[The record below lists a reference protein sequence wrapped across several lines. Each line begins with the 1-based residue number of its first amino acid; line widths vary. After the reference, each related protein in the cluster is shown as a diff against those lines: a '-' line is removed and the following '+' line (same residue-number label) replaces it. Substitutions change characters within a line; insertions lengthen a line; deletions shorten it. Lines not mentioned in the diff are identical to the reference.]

1 MSSFWDFVRN
11 KLGGKPIEPPAQ
23 VPSKGYEQNL
33 AYFRQSLGHPADLSM
48 REFDVGKSHLKAT
61 VVYIEQI
68 ADKNKVAEQIIL
80 PLSSY
85 AAMIDESFAG
95 VAEARRLIC
104 AGDAKEL
111 LDLRQAEKLLL
122 RGDALLL
129 IRGYRPVIV
138 CNVRAAVGRSVT
150 TAEVET
156 TIMGPKQA
164 FVEQL
169 PTNIALIRQK
179 LRTASLRIESK
190 VLGSETN
197 TPVAM
202 LYLKD
207 VVPKQ
212 VLEELEQRLNRVE
225 ISEVL
230 DVSYLAELLSISPF
244 SPFPQAIYTER
255 PDKVVGNLL
264 EGRVALLVD
273 GSPEALVLPAAFSD
287 LLQSPGDYYAR
298 SSLALLLRVLRV
310 LAFVTA
316 SSAPALYVAV
326 ITFDYE
332 LLPTDLIIPI
342 ASARSGLPF
351 TPVQEAL
358 LMLLL
363 VDILQE
369 GAIRLPARIGQTL
382 GVVGGLVLGQAVVQ
396 ANLVSPLLLIV
407 VASSVIGSFAMPN
420 YQVNGLIRLLR
431 YAFLLGGAIIGGA
444 GVVLVWAALFI
455 HMSSLTV
462 LGVPYLRPLAPL
474 RLGDLS
480 DFIYRKPLRTR
491 EPEKASRLKGSPRG

>member
-1 MSSFWDFVRN
+1 MSGLWQTIRN
-11 KLGGKPIEPPAQ
+11 KLGGRPEEPPAEI
-23 VPSKGYEQNL
+23 PSKGYEQNL
-33 AYFRQSLGHPADLSM
+33 AYFKQSLGHPADLSM
-48 REFDVGKSHLKAT
+48 REFDVGRTHLRAT

-85 AAMIDESFAG
+85 AAMIDASFAG
-95 VAEARRLIC
+95 IAEVRRLIC

-111 LDLRQAEKLLL
+111 LDLRQAERLLL

-129 IRGYRPVIV
+129 IKGYRPVIV
-138 CNVRAAVGRSVT
+138 CNVRAAVGRAVT

-156 TIMGPKQA
+156 TILGPKQA

-169 PTNIALIRQK
+169 PTNVALIRQK
-179 LRTASLRIESK
+179 LRTSRLRIKSK

-197 TPVAM
+197 TPVVM
-202 LYLKD
+202 LYLEG
-207 VVPKQ
+207 VAPSQ
-212 VLEELEQRLNRVE
+212 MLEELEQRLNRIEVAE
-225 ISEVL
+225 IL
-230 DVSYLAELLSISPF
+230 DVSYLAELLSVSPL

-264 EGRVALLVD
+264 EGRVALLAD

-287 LLQSPGDYYAR
+287 LLQSPGDYYSR
-298 SSLALLLRVLRV
+298 SSLALLLRTLRT
-310 LAFVTA
+310 LAFIVA
-316 SSAPALYVAV
+316 STGPALYVAI

-342 ASARSGLPF
+342 ATARSGLPF

-369 GAIRLPARIGQTL
+369 GAVRLPARIGQTL

-407 VASSVIGSFAMPN
+407 VAASVIGSFAMPN

-431 YAFLLGGAIIGGA
+431 YLFLLGGAVMGGA
-444 GVVLVWAALFI
+444 GVIFVWAALFI

-474 RLGDLS
+474 RPSDMS
-480 DFIYRKPLRTR
+480 DFIYRKPLRTQ
-491 EPEKASRLKGSPRG
+491 EPQRASRLGGNPRT